1 MVGSL
6 KSKVKPYMY
15 GLIGA
20 ILFIVFLILLQ
31 QTFWPAAWQQ
41 LIHFFLSLKELF
53 HSVESLREFI
63 LSFGFWAPVIFF
75 ILQII
80 QVVLAPIPGGAVV
93 VAGGYIFG
101 TIPGLFLSLAGSL
114 VGSVIVFLLGRHWG
128 RPLVI
133 KFVGQK
139 LFDKYMGLF
148 DKNGLLLFVI
158 FLLPY
163 LPDDA
168 VCALAGL
175 SKISL
180 RRFTLL
186 VLIGR
191 IPSML
196 VTILITNGLLQG
208 SFLLWL
214 SIGTGILILLG
225 IAFFFRNRL
234 EAWILSKKP
243 NRF

>member
-1 MVGSL
+1 L
-6 KSKVKPYMY
+6 KSKMKPYMF
-15 GLIGA
+15 GLIGT

-31 QTFWPAAWQQ
+31 QTFWPDAWQQ
-41 LIHFFLSLKELF
+41 LIHFFHSFKELF
-53 HSVESLREFI
+53 HSVEDLREFI
-63 LSFGFWAPVIFF
+63 LSFGIWSPVVFF
-75 ILQII
+75 LLQVL

-101 TIPGLFLSLAGSL
+101 TITGLLLCLGGAL

-133 KFVGQK
+133 KLVGQK
-139 LFDKYMGLF
+139 LFDKYIGLF
-148 DKNGLLLFVI
+148 DKNGLLLFII

-180 RRFTLL
+180 RRFILL
-186 VLIGR
+186 VIVGR
-191 IPSML
+191 VPSML
-196 VTILITNGLLQG
+196 VTILITNGLFQG
-208 SFLLWL
+208 SFLLWIC
-214 SIGTGILILLG
+214 IGTVLLILLG
-225 IAFFFRNRL
+225 IAFFYRNRL
-234 EAWILSKKP
+234 ESWILSKKP
-243 NRF
+243 NRY